1 MPQPLSPLEPVLA
14 PSTPSLPELLAPA
27 GCWQSLRAAV
37 ANGADAVY
45 FGVEVLN
52 ARLRAE
58 NFQAADLPEV
68 MEWLHRRGVRGFLTV
83 NVLLFPSELAAAAE
97 LVLQAAAA
105 GVDALIVQ
113 DIGLARLARR
123 LAPQLALHGST
134 QMSITSAA
142 GVAQAAELGC
152 ERVVLAREL
161 GLKDLG
167 RLQQQLEQ
175 RGCVMPLEVFVHGAL
190 CVAYSGQ
197 CLTSEALGQR
207 SANRGECAQ
216 ACRLPYQLIVD
227 GVERDLGEQRYLL
240 SPQDLAAWEL
250 LPELADVGVASLKI
264 EGRLKE
270 ARYVAAVTQAYRQ
283 GLDALATPDSLAGSD
298 SPANR
303 SQAQPPEGAQ
313 TNNQPLDPDQ
323 VRRRLELSFSRGLG
337 TGWFKGV
344 DHRELVHGRWSKKR
358 GPWLGRLGRVESGDW
373 LVLATAIPLKTGDG
387 LVLEGSCSD
396 PLQAPREVG
405 GRVMALQSRPGGLVA
420 LRLGPGR
427 IDLEGLRRGSP
438 CWLTSDP
445 QLESQLQKLAQAP
458 TPERQQALDL
468 RVSGTLGGP
477 LFLEVAAIP
486 GTPGGPWRVASA
498 AALEAA
504 SGAGLD
510 RPRLEQQLGR
520 LGGTPWRLGRLE
532 IDLAPGLFLP
542 VAQLNA
548 LRRQL
553 VELLAEAS
561 HRPQA
566 APGADPPSMDPP
578 SDPQAWRAPGDPGRQ
593 QQIAAALQALLPKAM
608 APQALPAGQAAA
620 GPAAEPTLTV
630 LVRSLEQLEALLEQP
645 IHRVVVDIEHPAQ
658 LRQAVALGRGRW
670 PGGLWLAG
678 QRICRPDERW
688 SLEPLLRAQPDGYLV
703 RNADQLERL
712 SLEAPC
718 IGDFSLNVANPLT
731 AAWLLERWGL
741 ERITA
746 SYDLALDQLLDLVAG
761 CPPGQVELT
770 LHQHMPLFHME
781 HCLFCAFL
789 SEGHDHSDCG
799 RPCEQHQVLLRD
811 RSGTEHPL
819 RADLGCRNTLFN
831 GKAQTGAEAIPQLLR
846 AGLRHYRIE
855 LLQDSGA
862 DAQRRVELYR
872 QALAG
877 QRSGRQVWQQE
888 QLDSR
893 LGVTR
898 GSLNRRD
905 G

>member
-1 MPQPLSPLEPVLA
+1 MPPEPLLAANPDLASPLPL
-14 PSTPSLPELLAPA
+14 TPELLAPA
-27 GCWQSLRAAV
+27 GCWESLRAAV

-45 FGVEVLN
+45 FGVEVFN
-52 ARLRAE
+52 ARLRAQ
-58 NFQAADLPEV
+58 NFQADDLPEV

-83 NVLLFPSELAAAAE
+83 NVLLFPAELEAVGD

-123 LAPQLALHGST
+123 LAPELALHGST

-161 GLKDLG
+161 GLKDFD
-167 RLQQQLEQ
+167 RLRQQLEQ
-175 RGCVMPLEVFVHGAL
+175 RGCALPLEVFVHGAL

-227 GVERDLGEQRYLL
+227 GVEQDLGEQRYLL

-250 LPELADVGVASLKI
+250 LPELAAVGIASLKI

-270 ARYVAAVTQAYRQ
+270 ASYVAAVTQAYRQ
-283 GLDALATPDSLAGSD
+283 GLDALVVPD
-298 SPANR
+298 SPAESAPPSSR
-303 SQAQPPEGAQ
+303 LLAQPPEAG
-313 TNNQPLDPDQ
+313 QPDSPPLNPEQ

-337 TGWFKGV
+337 TGWLKGV
-344 DHRELVHGRWSKKR
+344 DHRQLVHGRWSKKR
-358 GPWLGRLGRVESGDW
+358 GPWLGRLERIEAGGW
-373 LVLATAIPLKTGDG
+373 LVLAADAALKTGDG
-387 LVLEGSCSD
+387 LVLEGACSD
-396 PLQAPREVG
+396 PLQAPSEVG
-405 GRVMALQSRPGGLVA
+405 GRVMALQTRPGGLVA

-427 IDLEGLRRGSP
+427 LDLDGLRRGSP

-445 QLESQLQKLAQAP
+445 QLESQLQKLAQAVA
-458 TPERQQALDL
+458 PERQQALDL
-468 RVSGTLGGP
+468 RVSGALGTP
-477 LFLEVAAIP
+477 LQLEVGAIA
-486 GTPGGPWRVASA
+486 GIPGGPWRVVSA
-498 AALEAA
+498 MPLQAA

-510 RPRLEQQLGR
+510 RARLEQQLGR
-520 LGGTPWRLGRLE
+520 LGGSPWRLGRLE
-532 IDLAPGLFLP
+532 IDLSEGLFLP
-542 VAQLNA
+542 VTQLNA

-553 VELLAEAS
+553 VERLAEVL
-561 HRPQA
+561 
-566 APGADPPSMDPP
+566 APSPEPVTGTGI
-578 SDPQAWRAPGDPGRQ
+578 APDRQ
-593 QQIAAALQALLPKAM
+593 TQRHQIATALGNLLPQTTE
-608 APQALPAGQAAA
+608 PLSQQAQD
-620 GPAAEPTLTV
+620 PTLTV

-658 LRQAVALGRGRW
+658 LRQAVALGKGRW

-688 SLEPLLRAQPDGYLV
+688 SLEPLLRARPDGYLV

-718 IGDFSLNVANPLT
+718 IADFSLNVANPLS
-731 AAWLLERWGL
+731 AGWLLERWGL

-746 SYDLALDQLLDLVAG
+746 SYDLALDQLLELVAG
-761 CPPGQVELT
+761 CPPGRVELT

-811 RSGTEHPL
+811 RSGIEHPL

-831 GKAQTGAEAIPQLLR
+831 GKAQTGAEAIPPLLR

-862 DAQRRVELYR
+862 DASRRVELYR

-898 GSLNRRD
+898 GSLHRRS
-905 G
+905 